1 MGAFS
6 SVCTNTIVEVIPDR
20 DTMIQVVDT
29 IVKFEE
35 LLKRGQEL
43 TVTEKKE
50 LKRIEKVAKEMKKV
64 KQTVKSRS
72 ETLDLDRA

>member
-1 MGAFS
+1 MGAYCS
-6 SVCTNTIVEVIPDR
+6 ACTNTVVEVIPDR
-20 DTMIQVVDT
+20 DTMIEVVDT

-43 TVTEKKE
+43 TMSEKKD

-64 KQTVKSRS
+64 KQSVKSL
-72 ETLDLDRA
+72 TDLDLRNI